1 MVYAIKVQLK
11 LNNKEKTLMAKH
23 AGFARFCYNY
33 GLSLY
38 SALDHNIYKGGVSKK
53 VNEIKK
59 TLTNYT
65 KKLPS
70 YQWMNELSSRVYQNA
85 FRNLQNAL
93 NRFFQKLGKYPKFK
107 RKKDKSSFTVDSSNG
122 VVLVGGGKTI
132 KIPTLGTFRLF
143 EEIPKYISQ
152 TFTISKSG
160 EKWYVSFA
168 VDAEK
173 IPPVINETVKA
184 VGIDLGIK
192 TFATISDGTTI
203 ESPMPYRKAKTKLG
217 KLQYHNRHKQLGNR
231 KLGVTTSSQAKK
243 YFKKLAKSH
252 ATVANVRKDFLQKT
266 TTGLVKKYGHLRI
279 EDLNIKGMMT
289 NHKLAGAIGDL
300 GAYEFKRQLTYKA
313 PWFGTKID
321 IIDQW
326 YPSSKGCH
334 NCGNIKT
341 DLTLKDR
348 IFNCS
353 CCGLEIDR
361 DLNASL
367 RLEKAP
373 DEVVTNRVGYTRI
386 NACGQVGA
394 DSLGGSKKET
404 L

>member
-11 LNNKEKTLMAKH
+11 LNNKEKTLMAKP
-23 AGFARFCYNY
+23 AGFARFCYKY

-85 FRNLQNAL
+85 FRNIQNAL
-93 NRFFQKLGKYPKFK
+93 NRFFQKLGKYPKVK

-160 EKWYVSFA
+160 EKWYVSLA

-173 IPPVINETVKA
+173 IPPVINE
-184 VGIDLGIK
+184 
-192 TFATISDGTTI
+192 
-203 ESPMPYRKAKTKLG
+203 
-217 KLQYHNRHKQLGNR
+217 
-231 KLGVTTSSQAKK
+231 
-243 YFKKLAKSH
+243 
-252 ATVANVRKDFLQKT
+252 KDFLQKT

>member
-1 MVYAIKVQLK
+1 
-11 LNNKEKTLMAKH
+11 MAKH

-38 SALDHNIYKGGVSKK
+38 SALDHKISKGGVSKK
-53 VNEIKK
+53 LNEIKK

-65 KKLPS
+65 KKLPE

-85 FRNLQNAL
+85 FRNLQTAFT
-93 NRFFQKLGKYPKFK
+93 RFFHRFGKYPRFK
-107 RKKDKSSFTVDSSNG
+107 RKKDKLSFTVDSSNG

-143 EEIPKYISQ
+143 EEIPKYVSQ
-152 TFTISKSG
+152 TFNISKSG

-168 VDAEK
+168 VEAEK
-173 IPPVINETVKA
+173 IPRIYHEIVEP
-184 VGIDLGIK
+184 VGIDLGVK
-192 TFATISDGTTI
+192 TFATISDGTRI

-217 KLQYHNRHKQLGNR
+217 KFQNHNRHKQLGNR
-231 KLGVTTSSQAKK
+231 KLGITTSNNAKK
-243 YFKKLAKSH
+243 YHGKLAKKH
-252 ATVANVRKDFLQKT
+252 AVVANFRKDFLHKT
-266 TTGLVKKYGHLRI
+266 TTGLVRKYGHLRI
-279 EDLNIKGMMT
+279 ENLNIKGMMS

-313 PWFGTKID
+313 PWFGTKLD

-326 YPSSKGCH
+326 YPSSKGCY
-334 NCGNIKT
+334 NCGNIKR

-348 IFNCS
+348 IFKCD
-353 CCGLEIDR
+353 CCGFEIDR
-361 DLNASL
+361 DLNATL

-373 DEVVTNRVGYTRI
+373 DEVVVNRVGYTQI
-386 NACGQVGA
+386 DACGQVGA
-394 DSLGGSKKET
+394 DSLGESKKQT

>member
-11 LNNKEKTLMAKH
+11 LNNKEKTLMAKP
-23 AGFARFCYNY
+23 AGFARFCYKY

-85 FRNLQNAL
+85 FRNIQNAL
-93 NRFFQKLGKYPKFK
+93 NRFFQKLGKYPKVK

-160 EKWYVSFA
+160 EKWYVSLA

-243 YFKKLAKSH
+243 YLKKLAKSH

-266 TTGLVKKYGHLRI
+266 TTGLACIIHEEKNQTKKIR
-279 EDLNIKGMMT
+279 N
-289 NHKLAGAIGDL
+289 
-300 GAYEFKRQLTYKA
+300 
-313 PWFGTKID
+313 
-321 IIDQW
+321 
-326 YPSSKGCH
+326 
-334 NCGNIKT
+334 
-341 DLTLKDR
+341 
-348 IFNCS
+348 
-353 CCGLEIDR
+353 
-361 DLNASL
+361 
-367 RLEKAP
+367 
-373 DEVVTNRVGYTRI
+373 
-386 NACGQVGA
+386 
-394 DSLGGSKKET
+394 
-404 L
+404 